1 MLMMDKVAS
10 GTVKMNASIEQ
21 NKPNSSL
28 SRESLGL
35 LLSCQLA
42 ELHGGQI
49 SIQGSP
55 ESGYR
60 YLLTLPLQT
69 ANTETIRNN

>member
-1 MLMMDKVAS
+1 MNWEPNTTS
-10 GTVKMNASIEQ
+10 GSHD
-21 NKPNSSL
+21 
-28 SRESLGL
+28 SRENLGL

-49 SIQGSP
+49 SVQGLS

-60 YLLTLPLQT
+60 YVIRLPQLKL
-69 ANTETIRNN
+69 AEERL

>member
-1 MLMMDKVAS
+1 LHDSHSKFFAAS
-10 GTVKMNASIEQ
+10 SGINLAKSNG
-21 NKPNSSL
+21 SL

-49 SIQGSP
+49 LIQGSP

-60 YLLTLPLQT
+60 YVLSLPLQLAT
-69 ANTETIRNN
+69 PSQVINDV

>member
-1 MLMMDKVAS
+1 V
-10 GTVKMNASIEQ
+10 
-21 NKPNSSL
+21 NSAIDVTQPHSTL

-49 SIQGSP
+49 TIQGSS

-60 YLLTLPLQT
+60 YVLSLPLQAVT
-69 ANTETIRNN
+69 STEAVNDV

>member
-1 MLMMDKVAS
+1 M
-10 GTVKMNASIEQ
+10 
-21 NKPNSSL
+21 NKPHNHL

-42 ELHGGQI
+42 ELHGGHI
-49 SIQGSP
+49 SIQGSA

-60 YLLTLPLQT
+60 YVLSLPLQ
-69 ANTETIRNN
+69 AASSSENISNS